1 MKLVHS
7 FILKPNKYES
17 LILGYLTYASARLYN
32 VGLYERYEYKK
43 LGYESMPDWYEQ
55 KRKLKNDIWFK
66 SLPSQTAQDVL
77 QRVDEGFKSYF
88 KLLKTKGIQNPKG
101 PYYKKKNSHYNIK
114 YLNNSFKLIDN
125 KIRLMIP
132 KGLLNHLIE
141 KGIEIKNKFLY
152 VKVNKK
158 INNIKQIEIK
168 YINDFEYEFKIV
180 YEIEDVELKKDNGK
194 YLSIDMGINNLITA
208 YDNKGY
214 SFIIRGNSYQN
225 TLYYYNKKIAYYQ
238 SLEAKFKNISK
249 DINNVS
255 TKRIK
260 KLYIIKKRKI
270 DYILHTSTRRIVDY
284 CFENEINTVIIGDIK
299 GIRENNDIGKNNN
312 QKLHSLPFKQFYD
325 KLSYKLKMK
334 GISLIYQKESY
345 SSGCSPT
352 SPEVSKEYYKKT
364 NRIKRG
370 LYKDSNIIYN
380 SDSVG
385 AYNIMRIYRKEK
397 GIDITMP
404 IKGLS
409 NPKIINVSV

>member
-1 MKLVHS
+1 MRLVHS
-7 FILKPNKYES
+7 FNYKTNNYES

-32 VGLYERYEYKK
+32 VGIYERYEYKK
-43 LGYESMPDWYEQ
+43 LGYESIPDWYEQ

-88 KLLKTKGIQNPKG
+88 KLLKTKGIKNPDG
-101 PYYKKKNSHYNIK
+101 PHYKKKNSHYNIK

-168 YINDFEYEFKIV
+168 YINDFEYEFKII
-180 YEIEDVELKKDNGK
+180 YEIEGVELKKDNGK
-194 YLSIDMGINNLITA
+194 YLSIDMGINNLITT

-214 SFIIRGNSYQN
+214 SFIIKGNSYQN
-225 TLYYYNKKIAYYQ
+225 TLYYYNKRISYYQ

-260 KLYIIKKRKI
+260 KLNIIKKRKI
-270 DYILHTSTRRIVDY
+270 EYILHTSTRRIVDY
-284 CFENEINTVIIGDIK
+284 CVENEINTVIIGDIK
-299 GIRENNDIGKNNN
+299 GIRQDNDMGRINN

-325 KLSYKLKMK
+325 KLTYKLKMK

-352 SPEVSKEYYKKT
+352 SLDVSKEYYKKT

>member
-1 MKLVHS
+1 
-7 FILKPNKYES
+7 
-17 LILGYLTYASARLYN
+17 
-32 VGLYERYEYKK
+32 
-43 LGYESMPDWYEQ
+43 
-55 KRKLKNDIWFK
+55 LKNDIWFK

-88 KLLKTKGIQNPKG
+88 KLLKTKGIKNPDG
-101 PYYKKKNSHYNIK
+101 PHYKKKNSHYNVK

-141 KGIEIKNKFLY
+141 KGIEIKNKFLF
-152 VKVNKK
+152 VKVDKK

-168 YINDFEYEFKIV
+168 YINDFEYEFKII

-214 SFIIRGNSYQN
+214 SFIIKGNSYQN
-225 TLYYYNKKIAYYQ
+225 TLYYYNKRISYYQ

-255 TKRIK
+255 TRRIK
-260 KLYIIKKRKI
+260 KLNIIKKRKI
-270 DYILHTSTRRIVDY
+270 EYILHTSTRRIVDY
-284 CFENEINTVIIGDIK
+284 CVENEINTIIIGDIK
-299 GIRENNDIGKNNN
+299 GIRQDNDMGKINN

-334 GISLIYQKESY
+334 GISLIYQKELY

>member
-1 MKLVHS
+1 MRLVHS
-7 FILKPNKYES
+7 FIYKPNKYES

-32 VGLYERYEYKK
+32 VGLYDRYEYKK
-43 LGYESMPDWYEQ
+43 LGYESMPNWYEQ
-55 KRKLKNDIWFK
+55 KRNLKNDVWFK

-88 KLLKTKGIQNPKG
+88 KLLKTKGIENPQG
-101 PYYKKKNSHYNIK
+101 PNYKKKDSHYNIK

-132 KGLLNHLIE
+132 KGLINHLIE
-141 KGIEIKNKFLY
+141 KGFEIKNKFLFI
-152 VKVNKK
+152 KLNKE
-158 INNIKQIEIK
+158 INTIKQIEIK
-168 YINDFEYEFKIV
+168 YISDNEYEFKVI
-180 YEIEDVELKKDNGK
+180 YEIDDVEMKKDNGR

-214 SFIIRGNSYQN
+214 SFIIKGNSYQN
-225 TLYYYNKKIAYYQ
+225 TLYYYNKKISYYQ
-238 SLEAKFKNISK
+238 SLEARFRNISNENLN
-249 DINNVS
+249 IS
-255 TKRIK
+255 TKRIN
-260 KLYIIKKRKI
+260 KLNVIKKRKI
-270 DYILHTSTRRIVDY
+270 EYILHTSSKRIVDY
-284 CFENEINTVIIGDIK
+284 CVENEINTVIIGDIK
-299 GIRENNDIGKNNN
+299 GIRENNDMGKINN
-312 QKLHSLPFKQFYD
+312 QKLHSLPFDQFYD
-325 KLSYKLKMK
+325 KLSYKLRMK

-352 SPEVSKEYYKKT
+352 SADVSKEYYNKSK
-364 NRIKRG
+364 RIKRG
-370 LYKDSNIIYN
+370 LYKENNTIYN

-397 GIDITMP
+397 GIAITMP